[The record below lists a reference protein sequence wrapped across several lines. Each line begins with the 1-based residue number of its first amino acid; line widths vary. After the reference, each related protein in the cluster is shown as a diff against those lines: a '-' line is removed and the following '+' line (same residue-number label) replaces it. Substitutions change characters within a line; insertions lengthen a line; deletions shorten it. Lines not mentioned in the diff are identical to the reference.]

1 MILSPVME
9 NEALGHPGSL
19 FQAEFTWPEV
29 YASLGDISYLSLR
42 LWVEPKALSMLGK
55 PFAPNIHYQPSWLQS
70 MIPLP
75 QPLSTWG
82 YRYVPTPQAPED
94 ISIGKNSKLFL
105 LAHLHRGLNSQSC
118 RLLYPTIL
126 STSHTLVPNYVFL
139 IMYVCIILD
148 QFNKSIKNGYLNP
161 VFISSLIIPHFL
173 PVLASIIFT

>member
-1 MILSPVME
+1 MTLSPVME
-9 NEALGHPGSL
+9 NEDLLFPRSL

-55 PFAPNIHYQPSWLQS
+55 PFAPNRHYQPSWLQS
-70 MIPLP
+70 VMPLP

-94 ISIGKNSKLFL
+94 ISIGKNSKLFS
-105 LAHLHRGLNSQSC
+105 LAHLHRGLNPQSC

-126 STSHTLVPNYVFL
+126 STSHMLVSNYVFL
-139 IMYVCIILD
+139 MYVRIILD
-148 QFNKSIKNGYLNP
+148 QFNKTIKNGYLNP

-173 PVLASIIFT
+173 TVLASIIFT